1 MPDNKQ
7 LKALEACLD
16 EDPAKVCNFI
26 LENTPEVT
34 KLIAKKEKSKAELL
48 GK

>member
-7 LKALEACLD
+7 LTALEACLD

-26 LENTPEVT
+26 LQNTPDVR
-34 KLIAKKEKSKAELL
+34 KLLAKKEKSKAELL